1 MIDPRD
7 WPVVVVDERLPP
19 VPSHRLH
26 GPALRGHF
34 ARPPAWKPEL
44 LSDRS
49 GLLASSRPAAVLVP
63 IVQHRAQPTVLLTRR
78 TAHLKRHSGQVAFP
92 GGRRDEHDVSAIA
105 TALREAHEEVGLD
118 ASLVEIIGT
127 MPEYVTGTGFRVTP
141 VIGLLEP
148 GFDLTPDPNEVADV
162 FEVPLEFLMN
172 PQHHQR
178 RRILS
183 DEGERVFFAMPWR
196 CPRTDVEYFIWG
208 ATAAMLRNLYRMLS
222 AETV

>member
-1 MIDPRD
+1 VIDPRD
-7 WPVVVVDERLPP
+7 WPVVVVDEHLPP
-19 VPSHRLH
+19 IAPQHLH
-26 GPALRGHF
+26 GAALRRRF
-34 ARPPAWKPEL
+34 ASPPSWEPEL

-49 GLLASSRPAAVLVP
+49 GLLETSRPAAVLVP
-63 IVQHRAQPTVLLTRR
+63 IVQHPEQPTVLLTRR

-92 GGRRDEHDVSAIA
+92 GGRQDDDDHSPVA
-105 TALREAHEEVGLD
+105 TALREAHEEIGLES
-118 ASLVEIIGT
+118 SLVEVIGT

-148 GFDLTPDPNEVADV
+148 GFNLAPDPNEVADV

-172 PQHHQR
+172 PQYHQR

-183 DEGERVFFAMPWR
+183 DEGERLFFAMPWR
-196 CPRTDVEYFIWG
+196 CPRTEVEYFIWG

>member
-1 MIDPRD
+1 VIDPRD
-7 WPVVVVDERLPP
+7 WPLVVVDERLPP
-19 VPSHRLH
+19 VPPQRLR
-26 GPALRGHF
+26 GPALRNWF
-34 ARPPAWKPEL
+34 ASPPTWQPEL

-49 GLLASSRPAAVLVP
+49 GLLESSRPAAVLVP
-63 IVQHRAQPTVLLTRR
+63 IVQHRDAPTVLLTRR

-92 GGRRDEHDVSAIA
+92 GGRKDEQDASAVA
-105 TALREAHEEVGLD
+105 TALREAREEVGLEP
-118 ASLVEIIGT
+118 SHVEIIGT
-127 MPEYVTGTGFRVTP
+127 LPEYVTGTGFRVTP

-148 GFDLTPDPNEVADV
+148 GFDLTPDPNEVADI

-183 DEGERVFFAMPWR
+183 GEDERLFFAMPWR
-196 CPRTDVEYFIWG
+196 CPRTEVEYFIWG